1 MPHAGQPVHAGHPGY
16 PDPVIK
22 SVLQGRVYHRF
33 GIFMTVQDLLA
44 TSLNSK
50 RNDFIKLYVL
60 KYSST
65 MALGDILFLMPRV
78 GVMGKWTELS

>member
-1 MPHAGQPVHAGHPGY
+1 MPHPGHPVYAGHPGY
-16 PDPVIK
+16 TVPVIK